1 MGLLP
6 IILKV
11 TGFLNLPAKLQHTH
25 KNSSVA
31 TKGHYHLPKQLR
43 AGQTLIAVIIFSPR
57 RKIYPADVA

>member
-25 KNSSVA
+25 TNSPVA
-31 TKGHYHLPKQLR
+31 TKGHYHLPKELSADQALN
-43 AGQTLIAVIIFSPR
+43 AVIIFSTR
-57 RKIYPADVA
+57 RRMHPADVN